1 MINRYC
7 ILSVAALIALVSCQD
22 FNPIENRSPELGV
35 FFEDGKNFDFST
47 TRAVQLDVNYGR
59 GLGAKTY
66 VQIYDQCPEEG
77 DTELQPLYT
86 AVTDAEGRIQC
97 RTTLPTYVKEV
108 WLVCYHI
115 GLPWCVKCPVVD
127 GRIAYEYD
135 SPLLRAEG
143 GVTRAGSAPDNTDY
157 SDRVKV
163 VDASKKLYTIVS
175 WSDQFGTVNDSNNP
189 DIVTTDQTV
198 STDQYNSYAHHLER
212 ALWKGSDTRPTVA
225 DKGNNIYA
233 LGSNI
238 VNTKTLAKYTND
250 EGEEVDVASVSLNFV
265 FLTEW
270 GWYQNVMGYY
280 YYKTSEAATITAANV
295 KKFICLPNASKP
307 NHFPYGGGDSRA
319 YHKQD
324 PAPAYAGESISLLF
338 EKEDGSFTKNF
349 PPGYTVGY
357 FLISNGFRTVTDQ
370 DNYKGDPIN
379 PGQINASKTFYYSN
393 EAWNSDGN
401 KRYLALSLPNDGG
414 IVYGVE
420 DGGDNSYDDVMFMIQ
435 GTPNE
440 AIHNPDI
447 PTINPENNT
456 ILYWHTTNQTY
467 AFEDIWPN
475 GGDYDLNDVII
486 EHEREVEYDNN
497 GKLSIVEDD
506 FTLTEAHATYHDA
519 FAIQLNKNWLG
530 TSLTIEKDGED
541 ITSSVKSYEDTQNG
555 GAMTYILFE
564 DLQQLKEGTTF
575 RVTRKFTNKP
585 ERTAFEDAEPKVN
598 PFIISQYT
606 EADYTAGA
614 MTEIH
619 IPNFGNRTCKAKDDN
634 STGSEYYYVA
644 RHGNNTYP
652 FALSLPV
659 KSFVA
664 SPEGVSIDQTYPGF
678 NDWVTSGGTRSE
690 DWYHHQV
697 STK

>member
-1 MINRYC
+1 MVKRYSN
-7 ILSVAALIALVSCQD
+7 LLVALIALVSCQD
-22 FNPIENRSPELGV
+22 YNPMENRSPELGV
-35 FFEDGKNFDFST
+35 YFEDGKNFDFST

-59 GLGAKTY
+59 GLGAKAY

-77 DTELQPLYT
+77 DTTLLPLYT

-143 GVTRAGSAPDNTDY
+143 GVTRAGSEPDNTDY
-157 SDRVKV
+157 RGRVTLV
-163 VDASKKLYTIVS
+163 NESKKLYTIVS
-175 WSDQFGTVNDSNNP
+175 WDDQFGNVNTDDNAG
-189 DIVTTDQTV
+189 IVTIDQTV
-198 STDQYNSYAHHLER
+198 SKEEYNSYAHHLER
-212 ALWKGSDTRPTVA
+212 ALWKGSDTRPGGN

-238 VNTKTLAKYTND
+238 VNTKTLATYIND
-250 EGEEVDVASVSLNFV
+250 EGDEVDVESVSLNFV

-280 YYKTSEAATITAANV
+280 YYKTSEGAPSSAANV
-295 KKFICLPNASKP
+295 KKFICLPNASRTGHP
-307 NHFPYGGGDSRA
+307 PYPGDTGSANHQA
-319 YHKQD
+319 NQ
-324 PAPAYAGESISLLF
+324 APAYAGESISLLF
-338 EKEDGSFTKNF
+338 EEEDGSFTKNF

-357 FLISNGFRTVTDQ
+357 FLMSNGFQTQGKAVGT
-370 DNYKGDPIN
+370 IN
-379 PGQINASKTFYYSN
+379 SGATFFYSN
-393 EAWNSDGN
+393 EAWNDGGK

-420 DGGDNSYDDVMFMIQ
+420 DGTDNSYDDVMFMIQ

-447 PTINPENNT
+447 PTINPEEET
-456 ILYWHTTNQTY
+456 ILYWHTSHQTY

-486 EHEREVEYDNN
+486 EHEREVEYDPND
-497 GKLSIVEDD
+497 KLSEVEDD

-519 FAIQLNKNWLG
+519 FAIQLNKDWLG
-530 TSLTIEKDGED
+530 SSLTIKKDGVD
-541 ITSSVKSYEDTQNG
+541 ITSSVKSYTDAQNS
-555 GAMTYILFE
+555 GAKTYILFE
-564 DLQQLKEGTTF
+564 DLQQLAVGTTF
-575 RVTRKFTNKP
+575 RVTRKFSNKP
-585 ERTAFEDAEPKVN
+585 DRKVFEAAEPKVN

-606 EADYTAGA
+606 DADYTAGA

-619 IPNFGNRTCKAKDDN
+619 IPNFGNRTSKAKTDN
-634 STGSEYYYVA
+634 STGTEYYYVA

-659 KSFVA
+659 KAFVA
-664 SPEGVSIDQTYPGF
+664 SPEGVSIDQTYSGF
-678 NDWVTSGGTRSE
+678 NDWVTSGGTESN
-690 DWYHHQV
+690 DWYHHHGSESVQ
-697 STK
+697 

>member
-1 MINRYC
+1 MVKRYSN
-7 ILSVAALIALVSCQD
+7 LLVALIALVSCQD
-22 FNPIENRSPELGV
+22 YNPMENRSPELGV
-35 FFEDGKNFDFST
+35 YFEDGKNFDFST

-77 DTELQPLYT
+77 DTTLLPLYT

-97 RTTLPTYVKEV
+97 RTFLPTYVKEV

-143 GVTRAGSAPDNTDY
+143 GVTRAGSEPDNTDY
-157 SDRVKV
+157 RGRVTLV
-163 VDASKKLYTIVS
+163 NESKKLYTIVS
-175 WSDQFGTVNDSNNP
+175 WDDQFGTVNDSNNP
-189 DIVTTDQTV
+189 GIVTTDQTV

-212 ALWKGSDTRPTVA
+212 ALWKGSDTRPTVT
-225 DKGNNIYA
+225 DKGNNVFA

-238 VNTKTLAKYTND
+238 VNTKTLATYTND
-250 EGEEVDVASVSLNFV
+250 EGDEVEVESVSLNFV

-280 YYKTSEAATITAANV
+280 YYKTSEAATVTAANV
-295 KKFICLPNASKP
+295 KKFICLPNASRTGHP
-307 NHFPYGGGDSRA
+307 PYPGDTGSANHQA
-319 YHKQD
+319 NQ
-324 PAPAYAGESISLLF
+324 APAYAGESISLLF
-338 EKEDGSFTKNF
+338 EKEDGTFTKNF

-357 FLISNGFRTVTDQ
+357 FLMSNGFVTK
-370 DNYKGDPIN
+370 NKTTGTIN
-379 PGQINASKTFYYSN
+379 TDVIFYYSN
-393 EAWNSDGN
+393 EAWNGGT

-420 DGGDNSYDDVMFMIQ
+420 DGTDNSYDDVMFMIQ

-447 PTINPENNT
+447 PTINPEEET
-456 ILYWHTTNQTY
+456 ILYWHTSHQTY

-486 EHEREVEYDNN
+486 EHEREVEYDNE

-519 FAIQLNKNWLG
+519 FAIQLNNNWLG
-530 TSLTIEKDGED
+530 TSLTIEKDGVD
-541 ITSSVKSYEDTQNG
+541 ITSSVKNYTDAQNS
-555 GAMTYILFE
+555 GAKTYILFE
-564 DLQQLKEGTTF
+564 DLQQLTVGTTF
-575 RVTRKFTNKP
+575 RVTRKFSDKP
-585 ERTAFEDAEPKVN
+585 GRTAFEAAEPKVN

-606 EADYTAGA
+606 DADYTAGA

-619 IPNFGNRTCKAKDDN
+619 IPDFGNRTSKAKTDN

-659 KSFVA
+659 KAFVA
-664 SPEGVSIDQTYPGF
+664 SPEGVSIDQTYSGF
-678 NDWVTSGGTRSE
+678 NDWVTSGGTESD
-690 DWYHHQV
+690 DWYHHHGSESVQ
-697 STK
+697 